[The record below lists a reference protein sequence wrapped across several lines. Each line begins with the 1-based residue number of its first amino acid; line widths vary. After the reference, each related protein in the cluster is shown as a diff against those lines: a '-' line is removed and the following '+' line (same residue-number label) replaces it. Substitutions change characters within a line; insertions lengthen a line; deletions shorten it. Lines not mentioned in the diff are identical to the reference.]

1 MFQVAGDST
10 VIFAD
15 SGRGSYLRETTLF
28 AKGVKPKGSEALTC
42 SMMIDPTALTE
53 NKHSAL

>member
-42 SMMIDPTALTE
+42 SMMIHLFFNADETL
-53 NKHSAL
+53 